1 MASRDPQSLRAL
13 LPALLAR
20 LSRERGTASGLE
32 GLWEEVAGPALAR
45 SARPV
50 NVEGHALLLS
60 PGDPAWA
67 RELTPHLALLGDRL
81 RERTGGEIQAVRLA
95 PEASR

>member
-1 MASRDPQSLRAL
+1 M
-13 LPALLAR
+13 
-20 LSRERGTASGLE
+20 ASGLE

-50 NVEGHALLLS
+50 NVEGHALVLA

-67 RELTPHLALLGDRL
+67 RELTPHLPLLGERL
-81 RERTGGEIQAVRLA
+81 RERTDGEIQAVRLA
-95 PEASR
+95 SEVPR